1 MEVVEDSLS
10 NIKTEWGCLKE
21 KFFSGEPV
29 DPVFEGIVRDFC
41 EFDQTLQDVFS
52 KVKKFMRGIDSL
64 CEGLVVL
71 AETTVNGL
79 MTVDDQQIKSDC
91 YKMKEATNQISRT
104 DAPYSA
110 VAKLRRDMDFNIMNP
125 IRNHIVN
132 NRSLKAN
139 LEKRRR
145 KLLELNIAKKAYDDM
160 VSKGRD
166 RTSRGFLSA
175 QSNLEAAKM
184 SFHEVD
190 KHIFEWLYILEEYR
204 GDIMDSCLQ
213 TLKYLQ
219 YEFFATA
226 AHAISG
232 TLPSRMEFRPM
243 VEMTPEHLESQ
254 VDMELQEAEE
264 NDEDEKVVTDFS
276 VRLIE
281 KLAKDNK
288 NKPGES
294 VDSQSGAS
302 AVAVDPLSLSS
313 LLSQG
318 FEEGPARQALRKH
331 NNNTQAALD
340 YLVGGGEEEQAAE
353 EAVRMPTTLVRV
365 QRLRAKRRAQLEK
378 RRQESRGQEAAPED
392 GQERGE
398 RGRAADAPPP
408 PPAERPASEDPAVP
422 KKPPAVVDLMGLDA
436 PAPQGPA
443 AAAAPEDLLG
453 FAGEEPPP
461 PTDFSKEVE
470 TLPLPP
476 MQALD
481 LTRCE
486 KQPLAASVAAGTA
499 QMRPQLAPLSPNAYV
514 GPAGASGAGLSSLAA
529 AQSLVAQANIT
540 PEQLLLA
547 AQQLAAQQRQQQQPP
562 PAAGG
567 GQGAPSAGLAS
578 LDPFA
583 G

>member
-1 MEVVEDSLS
+1 MEREIPPGSSLVAWRWS
-10 NIKTEWGCLKE
+10 RTIRCPTSRPSGVASRNE

-190 KHIFEWLYILEEYR
+190 KHIFEWLYILEDRSGYR

-281 KLAKDNK
+281 KLAKDLTTRTSRARAWTRRAARRPWLWTRCRSRRCSRRVSRRARPVRRCGSTTTTPRQLWTTSLVEAK
-288 NKPGES
+288 RTHLSTGRGGGGAHAHHAGPGAEAP
-294 VDSQSGAS
+294 GKA
-302 AVAVDPLSLSS
+302 A
-313 LLSQG
+313 
-318 FEEGPARQALRKH
+318 GPA
-331 NNNTQAALD
+331 
-340 YLVGGGEEEQAAE
+340 G
-353 EAVRMPTTLVRV
+353 
-365 QRLRAKRRAQLEK
+365 
-378 RRQESRGQEAAPED
+378 EAAPGEPRAGSGARGPD

-398 RGRAADAPPP
+398 RGRRRRA
-408 PPAERPASEDPAVP
+408 
-422 KKPPAVVDLMGLDA
+422 
-436 PAPQGPA
+436 
-443 AAAAPEDLLG
+443 
-453 FAGEEPPP
+453 
-461 PTDFSKEVE
+461 
-470 TLPLPP
+470 
-476 MQALD
+476 
-481 LTRCE
+481 
-486 KQPLAASVAAGTA
+486 QPLRPRLHPRTPPCRRS
-499 QMRPQLAPLSPNAYV
+499 RPQWS
-514 GPAGASGAGLSSLAA
+514 
-529 AQSLVAQANIT
+529 T
-540 PEQLLLA
+540 
-547 AQQLAAQQRQQQQPP
+547 
-562 PAAGG
+562 
-567 GQGAPSAGLAS
+567 
-578 LDPFA
+578 
-583 G
+583 